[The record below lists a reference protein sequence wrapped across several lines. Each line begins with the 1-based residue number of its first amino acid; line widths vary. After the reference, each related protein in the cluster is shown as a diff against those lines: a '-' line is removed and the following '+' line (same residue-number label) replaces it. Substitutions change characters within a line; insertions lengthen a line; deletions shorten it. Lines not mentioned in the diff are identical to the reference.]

1 MATLIG
7 HLISQ
12 VSYNTPHSYFLI
24 FLFKVVKK
32 GHISHARER
41 GNYLRGDIEIFFF
54 LKKKKLILFQISPS
68 KIFFYTRYKWEKL
81 VMS

>member
-12 VSYNTPHSYFLI
+12 VSYNTPHIYVLI

-41 GNYLRGDIEIFFF
+41 GFFLGDIEILFFF
-54 LKKKKLILFQISPS
+54 SKKFDFFLISPS
-68 KIFFYTRYKWEKL
+68 KNFFTPAINGKNW
-81 VMS
+81 

>member
-12 VSYNTPHSYFLI
+12 VSYNTPHISFLI
-24 FLFKVVKK
+24 FLFKVVKI

-41 GNYLRGDIEIFFF
+41 GFFWGDIEILFFF
-54 LKKKKLILFQISPS
+54 FKKNLISF
-68 KIFFYTRYKWEKL
+68 
-81 VMS
+81 

>member
-41 GNYLRGDIEIFFF
+41 GNYLRGDIEILFFF
-54 LKKKKLILFQISPS
+54 EKKI
-68 KIFFYTRYKWEKL
+68 
-81 VMS
+81 

>member
-24 FLFKVVKK
+24 FHFKVVKK

-41 GNYLRGDIEIFFF
+41 GNYLRGDIEILFF
-54 LKKKKLILFQISPS
+54 LKKKFDFILNIPL
-68 KIFFYTRYKWEKL
+68 KKFFYTRYKWEKL

>member
-12 VSYNTPHSYFLI
+12 VSYNTPHIYVLI

-41 GNYLRGDIEIFFF
+41 GFFFWGDIEILFFF
-54 LKKKKLILFQISPS
+54 SKKI
-68 KIFFYTRYKWEKL
+68 
-81 VMS
+81 